1 MCLFDLCNAAILA
14 HIDFP
19 NHAII
24 QPGRTSGAMARCQQ
38 IVSGVARQ
46 TLEGIGIFLQ
56 KDVKPAVA
64 HTGFRRAKLAQE
76 RWQVVMRV
84 TNPTDGM
91 TSQQGSLSAALV
103 E

>member
-1 MCLFDLCNAAILA
+1 MCLFDLCDAATLA
-14 HIDFP
+14 NDDFP
-19 NHAII
+19 NYAII
-24 QPGRTSGAMARCQQ
+24 QPGRTGGAMARRQQ
-38 IVSGVARQ
+38 IVSGVTRQ

-64 HTGFRRAKLAQE
+64 HTGLRRTKLAQE

-91 TSQQGSLSAALV
+91 AGQQGSLSAALV